1 MNKYYKDKAPEWT
14 KDTQIEHDL
23 MVGDD
28 SDSSL
33 STNLLEYITNGK
45 WKVNYYYDFE
55 SFYKIHDTDKPLIGV
70 DMAFTK
76 NVRCFDNHL
85 SQEYYSSKYNPF
97 CFNLNVYKGINASQ
111 NYYKKYP
118 FSTLML
124 IMSYYDVPL
133 PKTQLGKE
141 IVLAVDSSF
150 IGHYTTNNFF
160 KQIHTDWLE
169 LLGFGELVNIL
180 DQRSKSYFYGL
191 QQEYGLNE
199 KILMNEK
206 GYLESNVKFEAIQPY
221 LDWEIGIPKEKF
233 ELLHT
238 CKRGFIQDISKE
250 RLPENL
256 VSLAYTSKKSA
267 AFTYNPS

>member
-1 MNKYYKDKAPEWT
+1 MNKYYKDKAPQWT
-14 KDTQIEHDL
+14 NDTHIKHDL
-23 MVGDD
+23 MIGDD

-33 STNLLEYITNGK
+33 SCDLLAHITNGK
-45 WKVNYYYDFE
+45 WKPNYFYNFE
-55 SFYKIHDTDKPLIGV
+55 SFYQINKSDNPLIGV

-85 SQEYYSSKYNPF
+85 SQQYYNSKHNPY
-97 CFNLNVYKGINASQ
+97 CFNLNVYKGINADK

-141 IVLAVDSSF
+141 IILAVDSSF
-150 IGHYTTNNFF
+150 IGHYATKDFF

-169 LLGFGELVNIL
+169 LLGFGELVEIL
-180 DQRSKSYFYGL
+180 DQRSKSYFYDL

-199 KILMNEK
+199 KIHINEN
-206 GYLESNVKFEAIQPY
+206 GYLETNINFEAIQPY
-221 LDWEIGIPKEKF
+221 LDWKVDIPNEQF

-238 CKRGFIQDISKE
+238 CHRGFIKDISQE
-250 RLPENL
+250 RLPDNL

-267 AFTYNPS
+267 AFTYNP